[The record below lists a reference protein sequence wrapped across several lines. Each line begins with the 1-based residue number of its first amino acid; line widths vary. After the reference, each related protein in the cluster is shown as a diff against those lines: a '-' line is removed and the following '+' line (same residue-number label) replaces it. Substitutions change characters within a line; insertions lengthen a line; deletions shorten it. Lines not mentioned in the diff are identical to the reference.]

1 MLLGGVSYFGYW
13 AFNQNKLALDAYDV
27 SYSQL
32 GASLTAHTQL
42 ILDRATDKDTSD
54 AITAPEVS
62 FTFPTEGDELY
73 IGCDY
78 QVTWETA
85 TTTST
90 SSVAV
95 TSLDIALVDAGTK
108 EVMGPIASG
117 LSATS
122 TKEGLEYLDWTVGDV
137 GEGTYYVLISKIN
150 EQEISKESGVF
161 TIQKIPKGKESKT
174 FCGTAQ

>member
-27 SYSQL
+27 SYNQL
-32 GASLTAHTQL
+32 GASLAAHTQL
-42 ILDRATDKDTSD
+42 LLERSTDKDTPD
-54 AITAPEVS
+54 AVTAPGVS

-78 QVTWETA
+78 RVAWETA

-95 TSLDIALVDAGTK
+95 KSLNIALIDVETK
-108 EVMGPIASG
+108 EVIGPIASG

-122 TKEGLEYLDWTVGDV
+122 TGEGLEYLDWTIGDV
-137 GEGTYYVLISKIN
+137 WVGEYYLLVSKVN
-150 EQEISKESGVF
+150 EQETSKESGVF

-174 FCGTAQ
+174 FCSS

>member
-27 SYSQL
+27 SYNQL

-54 AITAPEVS
+54 AVPAPEVS
-62 FTFPTEGDELY
+62 FTFPTEGEELY
-73 IGCDY
+73 IGCGY

-117 LSATS
+117 LSGTS
-122 TKEGLEYLDWTVGDV
+122 TEEGLAYLDWTIGDV
-137 GEGTYYVLISKIN
+137 WVGEYYLLVSKVN

-174 FCGTAQ
+174 FCGS